1 LITNHFFMIE
11 KILDRAFKMYLAP
24 ALRNLSVNTSTSN
37 EDRYAQFQKNSRRCF
52 IDKNFDFA
60 ELSEYLFD
68 ENLLIGLGEVIKN
81 EKGHLIVK
89 VKKEDKIFYIKKYRI
104 KNLLHGIS
112 RLFKRTRA
120 YNSCVST
127 LWLNAAGIKT
137 AKILLLLEKKGF
149 LGSRDSFLVTEG
161 IKGERLDRLLEL
173 NADLDVFPNIV
184 AFFKRMNWIRFSHGD
199 VKTSNFFLNE
209 TGLITFDL
217 DSSKR
222 RFFKF
227 SHEKAISKDK
237 RRILKSIK
245 NHGRLHMKLSKTL
258 LGN

>member
-1 LITNHFFMIE
+1 M
-11 KILDRAFKMYLAP
+11 
-24 ALRNLSVNTSTSN
+24 
-37 EDRYAQFQKNSRRCF
+37 
-52 IDKNFDFA
+52 
-60 ELSEYLFD
+60 
-68 ENLLIGLGEVIKN
+68 
-81 EKGHLIVK
+81 
-89 VKKEDKIFYIKKYRI
+89 
-104 KNLLHGIS
+104 
-112 RLFKRTRA
+112 
-120 YNSCVST
+120 
-127 LWLNAAGIKT
+127 
-137 AKILLLLEKKGF
+137 
-149 LGSRDSFLVTEG
+149 VTEG

-209 TGLITFDL
+209 KGLITFDL